1 MNVPFAASIL
11 RRLLPLGVLAA
22 LGAGIASAAD
32 LTVDRNAAVPF
43 ALDWGTQ
50 TVTAEIVNEGAAA
63 AGEFVVSLGI
73 SHPSS
78 LAATRPQSERL
89 VVVSGLAPG
98 ERISIS
104 VAIAEF
110 KGRGI
115 DPKGLRSGLLEIRID
130 PTNAVEETNENN
142 NYFSH
147 VF

>member
-1 MNVPFAASIL
+1 MKDPFAASIL
-11 RRLLPLGVLAA
+11 RRLIPLGALAT
-22 LGAGIASAAD
+22 LGAGIAPAAD
-32 LTVDRNAAVPF
+32 LTVDLSAAVPF

-50 TVTAEIVNEGAAA
+50 TATAEIVNEGATA

-89 VVVSGLAPG
+89 VVVAGLAPG
-98 ERISIS
+98 ERYSIS
-104 VAIAEF
+104 LAVAEF
-110 KGRGI
+110 KSRGI
-115 DPKGLRSGLLEIRID
+115 DPKGLKSGLLEIRID

>member
-1 MNVPFAASIL
+1 MNVPFAAFIL
-11 RRLLPLGVLAA
+11 RRLIPLGVLAT
-22 LGAGIASAAD
+22 LGAGIVPAAD
-32 LTVDRNAAVPF
+32 LTVDLSAAVPF

-50 TVTAEIVNEGAAA
+50 TATAEIVNEGATA

-89 VVVSGLAPG
+89 VVVAGLAPG
-98 ERISIS
+98 ERFSIS

-110 KGRGI
+110 QGRGI
-115 DPKGLRSGLLEIRID
+115 DPKGLRSGLLEIQID
-130 PTNAVEETNENN
+130 STTAVEETNENN
-142 NYFSH
+142 NTFSH